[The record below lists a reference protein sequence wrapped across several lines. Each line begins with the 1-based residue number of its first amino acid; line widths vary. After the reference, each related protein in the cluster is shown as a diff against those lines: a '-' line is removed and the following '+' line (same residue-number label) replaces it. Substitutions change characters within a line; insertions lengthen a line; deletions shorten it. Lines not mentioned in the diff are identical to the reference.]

1 MNKERLCAAFCEELE
16 LRKVPAGLAVK
27 TAFQTVD
34 GDAIGFYIVR
44 SPRDS
49 ALFRLEDSGQLV
61 PLLEAY
67 GLDMRPGQGGN
78 RGLIFDQI
86 LSEYHAQFDKE
97 SRELHTDYMPEE
109 MLPAAALRFVAML
122 LRLQDL
128 VFLHPRT
135 VESTFREDATKAIL
149 ERFKEVKGA
158 AVSFDAPISES
169 LANYQ
174 ADSVIRV
181 VNRPP
186 VAVFYG
192 NSDFRVNEGLILK
205 MESVIDQIAC
215 VVTLLLETPKP
226 NTVSDRILTRA
237 TNRVDD
243 VLVFRGDQKQAMDRL
258 YAIATGNAMRLN

>member
-1 MNKERLCAAFCEELE
+1 MNKELLCAAFCDELE
-16 LRKVPAGLAVK
+16 LRKVPAGIAVK
-27 TAFQTVD
+27 TGFSTVD

-49 ALFRLEDSGQLV
+49 ALLRIEDSGQLV

-67 GLDMRPGQGGN
+67 GLDMRSGQGGN
-78 RGLIFDQI
+78 RAQIFDQI

-97 SRELHTDYMPEE
+97 SRELHTDYMPED
-109 MLPAAALRFVAML
+109 MLPAAALRFVAMM

-128 VFLHPRT
+128 AFLHPRI
-135 VESTFREDATKAIL
+135 VESTFREDATKAIQ
-149 ERFKEVKGA
+149 ERFKEVKDVT
-158 AVSFDAPISES
+158 VSFEAPVSES
-169 LANYQ
+169 LSNYQ
-174 ADSVIRV
+174 ADAVIRV
-181 VNRPP
+181 LQRPP

-205 MESVIDQIAC
+205 MESLIDQITC
-215 VVTLLLETPKP
+215 VVALLLETPKP

-243 VLVFRGDQKQAMDRL
+243 VLVFRGDQKQAMERL
-258 YAIATGNAMRLN
+258 YEIATGSHGRTH